1 MNAVAELPVS
11 VVDDMPPPLVFTDS
25 AAAKVKD
32 LVDEE
37 GNPELKLRVFVQGGG
52 LLGLPVRLHLR

>member
-1 MNAVAELPVS
+1 MNAVAESLVPAAI
-11 VVDDMPPPLVFTDS
+11 DDMPPPLVFTDS

-37 GNPELKLRVFVQGGG
+37 ARNRTAKTAKTAKTANAAAAA
-52 LLGLPVRLHLR
+52 